1 MQMQSIV
8 KDLSIKD
15 YHNDKTH
22 LSASSIKEA
31 MKSMKHFNWYRNQP
45 KENVF
50 KAHFDLGNAF
60 ELLLLDHFQGT
71 NGFLD
76 CVCVFDESQR
86 PEQDKGITSKIN
98 QEWKQSILNGDKYV
112 IFPKDVEILE
122 AMINSCFNDQTIVK
136 LLSNTDKQVSL
147 FWEDA
152 ESGLKLKSRPD
163 VNKSKANVLVDIK
176 TCDSASPQEFAR
188 AVAKFNYPIQA
199 AIQMRGCVETGLMPQ
214 VDKYYWLAVEKKA
227 PYCAQIFEFNP
238 SDWGAA
244 DTAVRM
250 VLHKIAQGGDS
261 GYSEQADNE
270 FGIITLELPK
280 YYLMDM

>member
-1 MQMQSIV
+1 MKMQSIV
-8 KDLSIKD
+8 NDLSIKA
-15 YHNDKTH
+15 YHEDKNY

-45 KENVF
+45 KEDQF

-71 NGFLD
+71 NEFESE
-76 CVCVFDESQR
+76 VIVFDETQR

-112 IFPKDVEILE
+112 IFPKDLE
-122 AMINSCFNDQTIVK
+122 VLNAMKDSCLNDPTIVK

-152 ESGLKLKSRPD
+152 QSGLKLKSRPD

-176 TCDSASPQEFAR
+176 TCDSASPEDFAR
-188 AVAKFNYPIQA
+188 SVAKFNYPIQA
-199 AIQMRGCVETGLMPQ
+199 AIQMRGCVATGLMPQ

-227 PYCAQIFEFNP
+227 PFCAQIYEFDPN
-238 SDWGAA
+238 DWGAA
-244 DTAVRM
+244 DMAVGM
-250 VLHKIAQGGDS
+250 VLNKIAQGGNH
-261 GYSEQADNE
+261 GYSERADNSL
-270 FGIITLELPK
+270 GIITLQLPK
-280 YYLMDM
+280 YYLMDV